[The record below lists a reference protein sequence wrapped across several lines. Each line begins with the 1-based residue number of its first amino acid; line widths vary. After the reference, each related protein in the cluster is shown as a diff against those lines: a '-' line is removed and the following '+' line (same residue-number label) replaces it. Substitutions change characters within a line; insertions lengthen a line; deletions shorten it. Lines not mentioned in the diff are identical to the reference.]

1 MAGFRPYKML
11 RLITLGGLYLGLFID
26 AKAQITSSFTIID
39 YWVGKLLSEPGA
51 IHQSIIPSGGELHGY
66 QLSPSDSL
74 KLSKSPI
81 IIGLNPQSEPWLNDW
96 IKANNR
102 SASVIWINEKFSQ
115 VSHPWMSPVVSKAMV
130 KTLHDGLMIRKLSS
144 EVNLNQVLAEINDT
158 EQSVVRAFATVPE
171 NRRIIITQ
179 HPNLSAFAEAFNL
192 EVAGSIVESPEAES
206 ADPSAQNYSQ
216 LLKLIKA
223 RNIRVITC
231 DAGQN
236 NRVAQQL
243 AKDAKINPPLPLTV
257 EYLEKSGTPGD
268 TWPSMMLINAEK
280 ISEALKK

>member
-1 MAGFRPYKML
+1 ML
-11 RLITLGGLYLGLFID
+11 RLITLGGLYLWLFID

-39 YWVGKLLSEPGA
+39 YWVGKLVTGPA
-51 IHQSIIPSGGELHGY
+51 AVHQSIIPSGGELHGY

-74 KLSKSPI
+74 KLSKSRV
-81 IIGLNPQSEPWLNDW
+81 IIGLNPHSEPWLNDW

-130 KTLHDGLMIRKLSS
+130 KTLHDGLMIRKLSL

-158 EQSVVRAFATVPE
+158 EQLVIRAFATVPE

-268 TWPSMMLINAEK
+268 TWPSMILINAEK

>member
-1 MAGFRPYKML
+1 ML
-11 RLITLGGLYLGLFID
+11 RLITLGGLFLGLFVD
-26 AKAQITSSFTIID
+26 ARAQITSSFTIID
-39 YWVGKLLSEPGA
+39 YWVGKLLTEPGA

-66 QLSPSDSL
+66 QLTPSDSL
-74 KLSKSPI
+74 KLSKSHV
-81 IIGLNPQSEPWLNDW
+81 IIGLNPHSETWLNDW

-102 SASVIWINEKFSQ
+102 SASIIWINEKFSQ
-115 VSHPWMSPVVSKAMV
+115 VSHPWMSPAFSKAMV

-144 EVNLNQVLAEINDT
+144 EVNLNQVLAEIRNA
-158 EQSVVRAFATVPE
+158 ELSVVREFATVPE
-171 NRRIIITQ
+171 SRRIIITQ

-192 EVAGSIVESPEAES
+192 EVAGSIIESPEAES
-206 ADPSAQNYSQ
+206 ADPSAQKYSQ

-268 TWPSMMLINAEK
+268 TWPSMILTNAQK

>member
-1 MAGFRPYKML
+1 ML
-11 RLITLGGLYLGLFID
+11 RLITLGGLFLGLYVD
-26 AKAQITSSFTIID
+26 ARAQITSSFTIID
-39 YWVGKLLSEPGA
+39 YWVGKLLTEPGA

-66 QLSPSDSL
+66 QLTPSDSL
-74 KLSKSPI
+74 KLSKSRV
-81 IIGLNPQSEPWLNDW
+81 IIGLNPYSETWLNDW

-102 SASVIWINEKFSQ
+102 SASIIWINEKFSQ
-115 VSHPWMSPVVSKAMV
+115 VSHPWMSPAVSKAMV

-144 EVNLNQVLAEINDT
+144 EVNLNQVLAEIRNA
-158 EQSVVRAFATVPE
+158 ELSVVREFATVPE
-171 NRRIIITQ
+171 SRRIIITQ

-192 EVAGSIVESPEAES
+192 EVAGSIIESPEAES
-206 ADPSAQNYSQ
+206 ADPSAQKYSQ

-268 TWPSMMLINAEK
+268 TWPSMILTNAQK

>member
-1 MAGFRPYKML
+1 ML

-102 SASVIWINEKFSQ
+102 SASVIWINEKYSQ
-115 VSHPWMSPVVSKAMV
+115 VSHPWMSPAVTKAMV
-130 KTLHDGLMIRKLSS
+130 KTLHDGLKIRKLGS
-144 EVNLNQVLAEINDT
+144 EVNLNQVLREINDV
-158 EQSVVRAFATVPE
+158 ELSVAQVFAAVPE
-171 NRRIIITQ
+171 NRRIIVTQ

-192 EVAGSIVESPEAES
+192 EVAGSILESPEAES
-206 ADPSAQNYSQ
+206 ADPSAQKYSQ
-216 LLKLIKA
+216 LLKVIKT

-268 TWPSMMLINAEK
+268 TWPSMMLINAKK
-280 ISEALKK
+280 ISEALKN

>member
-1 MAGFRPYKML
+1 ML
-11 RLITLGGLYLGLFID
+11 RLTTLGALYLGLVIT

-39 YWVGKLLSEPGA
+39 YWVEKLLTDPAA

-74 KLSKSPI
+74 KLSKSRI

-96 IKANNR
+96 MKANNR
-102 SASVIWINEKFSQ
+102 SSSVIWINEKFSQ
-115 VSHPWMSPVVSKAMV
+115 VSHPWMSPAATRAMV
-130 KTLHDGLMIRKLSS
+130 KTLHEGLMAHKLSS
-144 EVNLNQVLAEINDT
+144 EANLNQLLTEINDID
-158 EQSVVRAFATVPE
+158 VTVTKLFSTIPQ

-179 HPNLSAFAEAFNL
+179 HPSLSAFAEAFNL
-192 EVAGSIVESPEAES
+192 EVAGSIVEYPDAES

-216 LLKLIKA
+216 LLKLIKTK
-223 RNIRVITC
+223 NIRVIIC

-236 NRVAQQL
+236 NRAAQQL
-243 AKDAKINPPLPLTV
+243 AKDAKIAPPLPITI
-257 EYLEKSGTPGD
+257 EYLEKGGTPGD
-268 TWPSMMLINAEK
+268 TWPSMMIINASK

>member
-1 MAGFRPYKML
+1 ML
-11 RLITLGGLYLGLFID
+11 RLITLGGLFLGLFVD
-26 AKAQITSSFTIID
+26 ARAQITSSFTIID
-39 YWVGKLLSEPGA
+39 YWVGKLLTEPGA

-66 QLSPSDSL
+66 QLTPSDSL
-74 KLSKSPI
+74 KLSKSRV
-81 IIGLNPQSEPWLNDW
+81 IIGLNPHSETWLNDW

-102 SASVIWINEKFSQ
+102 SASIIWINEKFSQ
-115 VSHPWMSPVVSKAMV
+115 VSHPWMSPAFSKAMV

-144 EVNLNQVLAEINDT
+144 EVNLNQVLAEIRNA
-158 EQSVVRAFATVPE
+158 ELSVVREFATVPE
-171 NRRIIITQ
+171 SRRIIITQ

-192 EVAGSIVESPEAES
+192 EVAGSIIESPEAES
-206 ADPSAQNYSQ
+206 ADPSAQKYSQ

-268 TWPSMMLINAEK
+268 TWPSMILTNAQK

>member
-1 MAGFRPYKML
+1 ML
-11 RLITLGGLYLGLFID
+11 RFTTLGVLYFGLVIT

-39 YWVGKLLSEPGA
+39 YWVGKLLTEPAA

-74 KLSKSPI
+74 KLSKSLV

-102 SASVIWINEKFSQ
+102 SSSIIWINDNFGQ
-115 VSHPWMSPVVSKAMV
+115 VSHPWMSPAATRAMV
-130 KTLHDGLMIRKLSS
+130 KTLHRGLISRKLST
-144 EVNLNQVLAEINDT
+144 EANLNQLLTEINDV
-158 EQSVVRAFATVPE
+158 ELTVSNLLSEVPK

-179 HPNLSAFAEAFNL
+179 HPSLSAFAEAFNL

-206 ADPSAQNYSQ
+206 ADPSAQNYSK
-216 LLKLIKA
+216 LLKLIKS

-243 AKDAKINPPLPLTV
+243 AKDANINPPVPLTI
-257 EYLEKSGTPGD
+257 EYLEKGGTLGD
-268 TWPSMMLINAEK
+268 TWPSMMIMNASK

>member
-1 MAGFRPYKML
+1 ML
-11 RLITLGGLYLGLFID
+11 RLITLGGLYLCMIVD
-26 AKAQITSSFTIID
+26 AQAQITSSFTIID
-39 YWVGKLLSEPGA
+39 YWVGKLVTGTA
-51 IHQSIIPSGGELHGY
+51 TIHQSIIPSGGELHGY

-74 KLSKSPI
+74 KLSKSQV
-81 IIGLNPQSEPWLNDW
+81 IIGLNPHSEPWLNDW

-102 SASVIWINEKFSQ
+102 SASVIWINEKFDQ
-115 VSHPWMSPVVSKAMV
+115 VSHPWMSPAVSKAMV

-144 EVNLNQVLAEINDT
+144 EVNLNQLLREINDA
-158 EQSVVRAFATVPE
+158 ELSVRRVFATVPE

-192 EVAGSIVESPEAES
+192 EVAGSILESPEAES
-206 ADPSAQNYSQ
+206 ADPSAQKYSQ

-231 DAGQN
+231 DTGQN

-243 AKDAKINPPLPLTV
+243 TKDAEISPPLPLTV

>member
-1 MAGFRPYKML
+1 MVRFATVWILYFG
-11 RLITLGGLYLGLFID
+11 LIIR
-26 AKAQITSSFTIID
+26 ANAQITSSFTIID
-39 YWVGKLLSEPGA
+39 YWVGKLLNEPAA
-51 IHQSIIPSGGELHGY
+51 IHQTIIPSGGELHGY

-74 KLSKSPI
+74 KLAKSTV
-81 IIGLNPQSEPWLNDW
+81 IIGLNPRSEPWLNDW

-102 SASVIWINEKFSQ
+102 SASVIWINEDPRSH
-115 VSHPWMSPVVSKAMV
+115 SHPWLNPAATKMMV
-130 KTLHDGLMIRKLSS
+130 KTLYNGLTSRKLSS
-144 EVNLNQVLAEINDT
+144 EVNLNQLLTEISGVD
-158 EQSVVRAFATVPE
+158 ESVSNLFAPIPQ

-179 HPNLSAFAEAFNL
+179 HPSLSAFAEAFNL
-192 EVAGSIVESPEAES
+192 EVAGSILESPEAES
-206 ADPSAQNYSQ
+206 ADPSAQKYSQ
-216 LLKLIKA
+216 LLKLIKS

-243 AKDAKINPPLPLTV
+243 AKDAKINPPLALTV

>member
-1 MAGFRPYKML
+1 ML
-11 RLITLGGLYLGLFID
+11 RLITLSGLYLGLFVN

-39 YWVGKLLSEPGA
+39 YWVGKLLTEPSA

-74 KLSKSPI
+74 KLSKSLV

-102 SASVIWINEKFSQ
+102 SASVIWINEKYSQ
-115 VSHPWMSPVVSKAMV
+115 VSHPWMSPAVTKAMV
-130 KTLHDGLMIRKLSS
+130 KTLHDGLKIRKLGS
-144 EVNLNQVLAEINDT
+144 EVNLNQVLREINDV
-158 EQSVVRAFATVPE
+158 ELSVAQVFAAVPE
-171 NRRIIITQ
+171 NRRIIVTQ

-192 EVAGSIVESPEAES
+192 EVVGSILESPEAES
-206 ADPSAQNYSQ
+206 ADPSAQRYSQ

-223 RNIRVITC
+223 RNVRVITC

-236 NRVAQQL
+236 SRVAQQL

-268 TWPSMMLINAEK
+268 TWPSMMLINANK

>member
-1 MAGFRPYKML
+1 ML
-11 RLITLGGLYLGLFID
+11 RLITLGGLFLGLFVD
-26 AKAQITSSFTIID
+26 ARAQITSSFTIID
-39 YWVGKLLSEPGA
+39 YWVGKLLTEPGA
-51 IHQSIIPSGGELHGY
+51 IHQSIIPIGGELHGY
-66 QLSPSDSL
+66 QLTPSDSL
-74 KLSKSPI
+74 KLSKSAV
-81 IIGLNPQSEPWLNDW
+81 IIGLNPYSETWLNDW

-102 SASVIWINEKFSQ
+102 SASIIWINEKFSQ
-115 VSHPWMSPVVSKAMV
+115 VSHPWMSPAVSKAMV
-130 KTLHDGLMIRKLSS
+130 KTLYDGLMIRKLSS
-144 EVNLNQVLAEINDT
+144 EVNLNQVLAEIRNA
-158 EQSVVRAFATVPE
+158 ELSVVREFATVPE
-171 NRRIIITQ
+171 SRRIIITQ
-179 HPNLSAFAEAFNL
+179 HPNLLAFAEAFNL
-192 EVAGSIVESPEAES
+192 EVAGSIIESPEAES
-206 ADPSAQNYSQ
+206 ADPSAQKYSQ

-268 TWPSMMLINAEK
+268 TWPSMILTNAQK

>member
-1 MAGFRPYKML
+1 ML
-11 RLITLGGLYLGLFID
+11 RLTTLGALYLGLVIT

-39 YWVGKLLSEPGA
+39 YWVEKLLTDPAA

-74 KLSKSPI
+74 KLSKSRI

-96 IKANNR
+96 MKANNR
-102 SASVIWINEKFSQ
+102 SSSVIWINEKFSQ
-115 VSHPWMSPVVSKAMV
+115 VSHPWMSPAATKAMV
-130 KTLHDGLMIRKLSS
+130 KTLHEGLMAHKLSS
-144 EVNLNQVLAEINDT
+144 EANLNQLLTEIND
-158 EQSVVRAFATVPE
+158 VDVTVSKLFSTIPQ

-179 HPNLSAFAEAFNL
+179 HPSLSAFAEAFNL
-192 EVAGSIVESPEAES
+192 EVAGSIVECPDAES

-216 LLKLIKA
+216 LLKLIKTK
-223 RNIRVITC
+223 NIRVIIC

-236 NRVAQQL
+236 NRAAQQL
-243 AKDAKINPPLPLTV
+243 AKDAKIAPPLPITI
-257 EYLEKSGTPGD
+257 EYLEKGGTPGD
-268 TWPSMMLINAEK
+268 TWPSMMIINASK

>member
-1 MAGFRPYKML
+1 MFRW
-11 RLITLGGLYLGLFID
+11 ITLGGLYLGLIID

-39 YWVGKLLSEPGA
+39 YWVGKLLTEPGA

-74 KLSKSPI
+74 KLSKSLV

-102 SASVIWINEKFSQ
+102 SASIIWINEKSSQ
-115 VSHPWMSPVVSKAMV
+115 VSHPWMSPTISKAMV
-130 KTLHDGLMIRKLSS
+130 KTLNDGLMTRKLSS
-144 EVNLNQVLAEINDT
+144 EVNLIQVLTEIN
-158 EQSVVRAFATVPE
+158 SVELSVSQAFATVPE

-179 HPNLSAFAEAFNL
+179 HPNLSAFAEVFNL
-192 EVAGSIVESPEAES
+192 DVAGSILESPEAES
-206 ADPSAQNYSQ
+206 ADPSAQKYSQ

-257 EYLEKSGTPGD
+257 EYLEKSGIAGD
-268 TWPSMMLINAEK
+268 TWPSMMLINANR

>member
-1 MAGFRPYKML
+1 ML
-11 RLITLGGLYLGLFID
+11 RWITLSGLYFALIID

-39 YWVGKLLSEPGA
+39 YWVGKLLTEPTT

-74 KLSKSPI
+74 KLSKSQV
-81 IIGLNPQSEPWLNDW
+81 IIGLSPRSEPWLNDW

-102 SASVIWINEKFSQ
+102 TSSVIWINESSSQ
-115 VSHPWMSPVVSKAMV
+115 ITHPWMSPAGARAMV
-130 KTLHDGLMIRKLSS
+130 KTLYSGLMSRKLSS
-144 EVNLNQVLAEINDT
+144 EVNLNQLLTEINDV
-158 EQSVVRAFATVPE
+158 ELSVSRVLAAVPE
-171 NRRIIITQ
+171 NRRLIITQ

-192 EVAGSIVESPEAES
+192 EVVGSILESPEAES
-206 ADPSAQNYSQ
+206 ADPSAQRYSQ

-223 RNIRVITC
+223 RNVRVITC

-236 NRVAQQL
+236 SRVAQQL

-257 EYLEKSGTPGD
+257 EYLEKNGASGD
-268 TWPSMMLINAEK
+268 TWPSMMLINANK

>member
-1 MAGFRPYKML
+1 ML
-11 RLITLGGLYLGLFID
+11 RLITLGGLFLGLFVD
-26 AKAQITSSFTIID
+26 ARAQITSSFTIID
-39 YWVGKLLSEPGA
+39 YWVGKLLTEPGA

-66 QLSPSDSL
+66 QLTPSDSL
-74 KLSKSPI
+74 KLSNSRV
-81 IIGLNPQSEPWLNDW
+81 IIGLNPHSETWLNDW

-102 SASVIWINEKFSQ
+102 SASIIWINEKFSQ
-115 VSHPWMSPVVSKAMV
+115 VSHPWMSPAVSKAMV

-144 EVNLNQVLAEINDT
+144 EVNLNQVLAEIRNT
-158 EQSVVRAFATVPE
+158 ELSVVREFATVPE
-171 NRRIIITQ
+171 SRRIIITQ

-192 EVAGSIVESPEAES
+192 EVAGSIIESPEAES
-206 ADPSAQNYSQ
+206 ADPSAQKYSQ

-268 TWPSMMLINAEK
+268 TWPSMILTNAQK

>member
-1 MAGFRPYKML
+1 ML
-11 RLITLGGLYLGLFID
+11 RLTTLGALYLGLVIT

-39 YWVGKLLSEPGA
+39 YWVEKLLTDPAA

-74 KLSKSPI
+74 KLSKSRI

-96 IKANNR
+96 MKANNR
-102 SASVIWINEKFSQ
+102 SSSVIWINEKFSQ
-115 VSHPWMSPVVSKAMV
+115 VSHPWMSPAATRAMV
-130 KTLHDGLMIRKLSS
+130 KTLHEGLMAHKLSS
-144 EVNLNQVLAEINDT
+144 EANLNQLLTEIND
-158 EQSVVRAFATVPE
+158 VDVTVSKLFSTIPQ

-179 HPNLSAFAEAFNL
+179 HPSLSAFAEAFNL
-192 EVAGSIVESPEAES
+192 EVAGSIVECPDAES

-216 LLKLIKA
+216 LLKLIKTK
-223 RNIRVITC
+223 NIRVIIC

-236 NRVAQQL
+236 NRAAQQL
-243 AKDAKINPPLPLTV
+243 AKDAKIAPPLPITI
-257 EYLEKSGTPGD
+257 EYLEKGGTPGD
-268 TWPSMMLINAEK
+268 TWPSMMIINASK

>member
-1 MAGFRPYKML
+1 ML
-11 RLITLGGLYLGLFID
+11 RLTTLSALYLGLVIT
-26 AKAQITSSFTIID
+26 ARAQITSSFTIID
-39 YWVGKLLSEPGA
+39 YWVERLLTDSAA

-74 KLSKSPI
+74 KLSKSRI

-102 SASVIWINEKFSQ
+102 SSSVIWINEKFSQ
-115 VSHPWMSPVVSKAMV
+115 VSHPWMSPSATKAMV
-130 KTLHDGLMIRKLSS
+130 KTLHEGLMTHKLSS
-144 EVNLNQVLAEINDT
+144 ETNLNQLLTEIDNVD
-158 EQSVVRAFATVPE
+158 VTVTKLFSTIPQ

-179 HPNLSAFAEAFNL
+179 HPSLSAFAEAFNL
-192 EVAGSIVESPEAES
+192 EVAGSIVECPDAES

-216 LLKLIKA
+216 LLKLIKTK
-223 RNIRVITC
+223 NIRVIIC

-236 NRVAQQL
+236 NRAAQQL
-243 AKDAKINPPLPLTV
+243 AKDAKIAPPLPISI
-257 EYLEKSGTPGD
+257 EYLEKVGTPGD
-268 TWPSMMLINAEK
+268 TWPSMMIINASK

>member
-1 MAGFRPYKML
+1 ML
-11 RLITLGGLYLGLFID
+11 RLITLSGLFLGLFVD
-26 AKAQITSSFTIID
+26 ARAQITSSFTIID
-39 YWVGKLLSEPGA
+39 YWVGKLLTEPGA

-66 QLSPSDSL
+66 QLTPSDSL
-74 KLSKSPI
+74 KLSKSRV
-81 IIGLNPQSEPWLNDW
+81 IIGLNPYSETWLNDW

-115 VSHPWMSPVVSKAMV
+115 VSHPWMSPAVSKAMV

-144 EVNLNQVLAEINDT
+144 EVNLNQVLAEINDA
-158 EQSVVRAFATVPE
+158 ELSVVRVFATVPE
-171 NRRIIITQ
+171 SRRIIVTQ

-192 EVAGSIVESPEAES
+192 EVAGSIIESPEAES
-206 ADPSAQNYSQ
+206 ADPSAQKYSQ

-243 AKDAKINPPLPLTV
+243 AKAAKISPPLPLTV

-280 ISEALKK
+280 ISDALKK

>member
-1 MAGFRPYKML
+1 ML
-11 RLITLGGLYLGLFID
+11 RLITLGGLFLGLFVD
-26 AKAQITSSFTIID
+26 ARAQITSSFTIID
-39 YWVGKLLSEPGA
+39 YWVGKLLTEPGA

-66 QLSPSDSL
+66 QLTPSDGL
-74 KLSKSPI
+74 KLSKSRV
-81 IIGLNPQSEPWLNDW
+81 IIGLNPYSETWLNDW

-102 SASVIWINEKFSQ
+102 SASIIWINEKFSQ
-115 VSHPWMSPVVSKAMV
+115 VSHPWMSPAVSKAMV

-144 EVNLNQVLAEINDT
+144 EVNLNQVLAEIRNA
-158 EQSVVRAFATVPE
+158 ELSVVREFATVPE
-171 NRRIIITQ
+171 SRRIIITQ

-192 EVAGSIVESPEAES
+192 EVAGSIIESPEAES
-206 ADPSAQNYSQ
+206 ADPSAQKYSQ

-268 TWPSMMLINAEK
+268 TWPSMILTNAQK

>member
-1 MAGFRPYKML
+1 ML
-11 RLITLGGLYLGLFID
+11 RLTTLGALYLGLVIT

-39 YWVGKLLSEPGA
+39 YWVEKLLTDPAA

-74 KLSKSPI
+74 KLSKSRI
-81 IIGLNPQSEPWLNDW
+81 IIGLNPQSEPWLSDW

-102 SASVIWINEKFSQ
+102 SSSVIWINEKFSQ
-115 VSHPWMSPVVSKAMV
+115 VSHPWMSPAATKAMV
-130 KTLHDGLMIRKLSS
+130 KTLHEGLMAHKLSS
-144 EVNLNQVLAEINDT
+144 EANLNQLLTEIND
-158 EQSVVRAFATVPE
+158 VDATVSKLFSTIPQ

-179 HPNLSAFAEAFNL
+179 HPSLSAFAEAFNL
-192 EVAGSIVESPEAES
+192 EVAGSIVECPDAES

-216 LLKLIKA
+216 LLKLIKTK
-223 RNIRVITC
+223 NIRVIIC

-236 NRVAQQL
+236 NRAAQQL
-243 AKDAKINPPLPLTV
+243 AKDAKIAPPLPITI
-257 EYLEKSGTPGD
+257 EYLEKGGTPGD
-268 TWPSMMLINAEK
+268 TWPSMMIINASK